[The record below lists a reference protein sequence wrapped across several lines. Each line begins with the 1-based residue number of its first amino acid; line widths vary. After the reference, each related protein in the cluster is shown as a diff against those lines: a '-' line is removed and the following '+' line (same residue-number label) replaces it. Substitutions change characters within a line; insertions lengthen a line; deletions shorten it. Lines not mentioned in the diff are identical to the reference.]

1 MWNDLILSHE
11 GPFETRDT
19 KIATL
24 RLKFNAFKAL
34 KGEKAKET
42 YTRLKIL
49 LNELKNK
56 DVKIP
61 QAEVDAATNT
71 ITFILS
77 CSKKPL
83 SFDLGDFSTII
94 GLKYN
99 KKSEA
104 LPSKETV
111 RDGLATLG
119 LVDEKKPNLTSIDLI
134 NSSLLRIRY
143 FSSIWRVLM
152 MHIVKCLGGMRGL
165 HDHLNINKQVI
176 AYNLIWGL
184 NVDIGIILFSNLV
197 VKLVNGKKGREP
209 NICYTRLSKQNKIVA
224 ETQHVKEL
232 VATTD
237 TTQSIEAFELTEEV
251 ANRPETTVVKKIRA
265 TPDPIES
272 QSQHMHSYPISYVH
286 HESVLGSDTLRFI
299 TPDVDL
305 KNTRLCKDLQHPAH
319 ESQTLRVP
327 ELHSASRVTESQNKK
342 NPKLL
347 TFEGIE
353 SSPSVFLGQRTGDPS
368 LHYKFTFLTKHL
380 MQEHETLV
388 DKNLKDPLATDYGI
402 QSLRNVME
410 EAESNVESMSDD
422 EILYI
427 FGDDDEEFGDSENEL
442 YVVDEIVADNV
453 IDELIS
459 KANTK
464 DTHTIVFVASAQEE
478 AACAHHE
485 EHVMHDCSS
494 IPTDAFMMIY
504 DDMCEPHDQ
513 SVSYPSRNAVV

>member
-1 MWNDLILSHE
+1 MKVIIKCSTAIEMWNDLILSHE
-11 GPFETRDT
+11 GPSETRDT

-24 RLKFNAFKAL
+24 RLKFNTFKAL
-34 KGEKAKET
+34 EGEKAKET

-49 LNELKNK
+49 LNEFKNK

-61 QAEVDAATNT
+61 QAE
-71 ITFILS
+71 
-77 CSKKPL
+77 
-83 SFDLGDFSTII
+83 
-94 GLKYN
+94 
-99 KKSEA
+99 EA
-104 LPSKETV
+104 LPSKESV

-143 FSSIWRVLM
+143 FSSMWRVLM
-152 MHIVKCLGGMRGL
+152 MHIVKFLGENY
-165 HDHLNINKQVI
+165 LNKNITTFKPHHITTISFNKSSFASEVL
-176 AYNLIWGL
+176 LISHML
-184 NVDIGIILFSNLV
+184 KAAKFSTEPEKSL
-197 VKLVNGKKGREP
+197 LLSSREVNANRTTSKSL
-209 NICYTRLSKQNKIVA
+209 LSKQNKIVA

-237 TTQSIEAFELTEEV
+237 TTQSLEASELTEEV
-251 ANRPETTVVKKIRA
+251 ANRPETTVVKKIST

-286 HESVLGSDTLRFI
+286 HESALGSDTLRFI
-299 TPDVDL
+299 TPDVDPE
-305 KNTRLCKDLQHPAH
+305 NTRLCKDLQHPAH
-319 ESQTLRVP
+319 GSQTLRVP

-353 SSPSVFLGQRTGDPS
+353 SSHSVFLGQRTGDPS
-368 LHYKFTFLTKHL
+368 LHYKFTFLTNHL

-402 QSLRNVME
+402 RSLRNVIK

-427 FGDDDEEFGDSENEL
+427 SGDDDEEFGDSKNEL

-464 DTHTIVFVASAQEE
+464 DTHTIVFVASAQEVSNV
-478 AACAHHE
+478 AKSLPDQFTKKMNSADSTVSRHSNAL
-485 EHVMHDCSS
+485 
-494 IPTDAFMMIY
+494 AKRYMIF
-504 DDMCEPHDQ
+504 
-513 SVSYPSRNAVV
+513 SLLL